1 MLQTVLGSGDVEVL
15 DFMPPGSGRI
25 VRVVTARRG
34 PVDVAVD
41 VVPGWDFR
49 PARRVHAFAQG
60 IVFDGLVVRTGFPVE
75 GRRGVV
81 RLDAGERFVVT
92 VDRAGETGHEPL
104 TVTAALDLAA
114 ATQEAARRD
123 LAASTYDGPYAAAV
137 RRSLLML
144 RALSYAPTG
153 AVVAAPTTSLPER
166 IGGERNWDYRY
177 AWVRDASQAVEA
189 MVGCGLVEAGEDF
202 HPWLTSVLGDA
213 AFPVA
218 PLFDVD
224 GRVAPG
230 EVDLRLAGY
239 RRSQPVRVGNQA
251 VEQLQLDFY
260 ADVVGLVDST
270 GVHDLWDPLARMA
283 DWLAAAWQQP
293 DCGMWEIRAAP
304 RHLVSS
310 KIACWHALSRMAAWG
325 AARNPLDLAAATW
338 REAAKAIVA
347 WVEAHGLAADGG
359 LRQDD
364 RIEDHPDASLLTA
377 VWRGPWEAGSDRG
390 VLEKTVDRVL
400 LQLGDGPFVYRYPPA
415 ADDGLPPGEGAFLPC
430 SFWAVRALAML
441 GRWEEAHARME
452 QLVAFTGP
460 LGLLP
465 EEADPRTGDFLGN
478 LPQAFSHLTLVQAA
492 QALSLGPR

>member
-1 MLQTVLGSGDVEVL
+1 MDWYCPGRFDAGAALYSLLDPAGGCARIGAGTAESAGSQSYVDESNVLQTVLGSGDVEVL

-166 IGGERNWDYRY
+166 IGGVRNWDYRFCWLRDSTLTLLALMDGGY
-177 AWVRDASQAVEA
+177 YDEARRWRDWLVRAVA
-189 MVGCGLVEAGEDF
+189 GSPAQMQIMYGIAGERRIPEWPID
-202 HPWLTSVLGDA
+202 WL
-213 AFPVA
+213 
-218 PLFDVD
+218 
-224 GRVAPG
+224 PG
-230 EVDLRLAGY
+230 YEGSR
-239 RRSQPVRVGNQA
+239 PVRVGNGA
-251 VEQLQLDFY
+251 ASQLQLDVY
-260 ADVVGLVDST
+260 GEVMDTLYQACKGGLASD
-270 GVHDLWDPLARMA
+270 D
-283 DWLAAAWQQP
+283 AAWALQQALMAHLETVWQLP
-293 DCGMWEIRAAP
+293 DAGIWEIRGES
-304 RHLVSS
+304 RHFTYS
-310 KIACWHALSRMAAWG
+310 KVMAWVAVDRAVKAVEQFNVQG
-325 AARNPLDLAAATW
+325 PVAHW
-338 REAAKAIVA
+338 RE
-347 WVEAHGLAADGG
+347 
-359 LRQDD
+359 LRE
-364 RIEDHPDASLLTA
+364 RIHRDVCTNGYDPARRSFVQAYGSKELDASLLLIPIT
-377 VWRGPWEAGSDRG
+377 
-390 VLEKTVDRVL
+390 
-400 LQLGDGPFVYRYPPA
+400 
-415 ADDGLPPGEGAFLPC
+415 
-430 SFWAVRALAML
+430 
-441 GRWEEAHARME
+441 
-452 QLVAFTGP
+452 
-460 LGLLP
+460 
-465 EEADPRTGDFLGN
+465 
-478 LPQAFSHLTLVQAA
+478 
-492 QALSLGPR
+492 